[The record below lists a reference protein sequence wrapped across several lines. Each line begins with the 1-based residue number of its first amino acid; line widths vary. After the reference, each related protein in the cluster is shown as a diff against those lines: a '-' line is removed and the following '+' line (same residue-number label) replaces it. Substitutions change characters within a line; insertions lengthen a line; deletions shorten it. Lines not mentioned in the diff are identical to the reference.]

1 MNTGTVIVA
10 LIVLLIVIS
19 IIIYMIRKRKAQ
31 KNSGCGGG
39 CCGCP
44 MAGDCQSTQ
53 VNAKETTKNEAEKLK

>member
-1 MNTGTVIVA
+1 
-10 LIVLLIVIS
+10 
-19 IIIYMIRKRKAQ
+19 MIKKRKAQ

>member
-19 IIIYMIRKRKAQ
+19 IIIYMIKKRKAQ
-31 KNSGCGGG
+31 KNSG

-53 VNAKETTKNEAEKLK
+53 ANAKETTKNEAEKLK

>member
-44 MAGDCQSTQ
+44 MAGDCQSVQDTNNDSKTDNKQ
-53 VNAKETTKNEAEKLK
+53 Q